1 MPVNR
6 SADVDDENETEDPDE
21 DELDDDVVDG
31 ASRPRTVLV
40 APPKPS
46 RRGLKITLL
55 TVVTLVVVIVAIV
68 VVTSGSSGKKS
79 SGSNPK
85 TAKPASTPGLVNFVD
100 HTDGIGL
107 SYPKGWIVE
116 KPKPADSTIAL
127 QLDFNNND
135 PLDTLRVRILPIQ
148 PNINVNNL
156 GDIEQFTNS
165 ILSGT
170 HITVLEQK
178 AFTTKV
184 GNIPG
189 YWYLYYLQPFDA
201 VPGNPKTQITLVHS
215 HFFVFP
221 ANQHPVELL
230 FQTVEKDFSGLSAS
244 FDSVLGSFHTVAKA

>member
-6 SADVDDENETEDPDE
+6 SADVDDENEAEDPDE
-21 DELDDDVVDG
+21 EELDEYVES
-31 ASRPRTVLV
+31 AARRPRTVLV

-46 RRGLKITLL
+46 RQGLKITVL
-55 TVVTLVVVIVAIV
+55 TLITLVVVILAIV
-68 VVTSGSSGKKS
+68 VVSSASSSKKS
-79 SGSNPK
+79 SGSNAK
-85 TAKPASTPGLVNFVD
+85 TAKPASPPGLVDFVD

-116 KPKPADSTIAL
+116 KPVPADPTIAL

-135 PLDTLRVRILPIQ
+135 PLDTLRVRILPID
-148 PNINVNNL
+148 PSVNVNNL

-178 AFTTKV
+178 AFTTKA

-189 YWYLYYLQPFDA
+189 YWYLYYLQPMDA
-201 VPGNPKTQITLVHS
+201 VPGNPKTAITLVHS

-221 ANQHPVELL
+221 PNQHPVEMV
-230 FQTVEKDFSGLSAS
+230 FQTVEQDFSGLSAS
-244 FDSVLGSFHTVAKA
+244 FDTVLGSFHTVAKS